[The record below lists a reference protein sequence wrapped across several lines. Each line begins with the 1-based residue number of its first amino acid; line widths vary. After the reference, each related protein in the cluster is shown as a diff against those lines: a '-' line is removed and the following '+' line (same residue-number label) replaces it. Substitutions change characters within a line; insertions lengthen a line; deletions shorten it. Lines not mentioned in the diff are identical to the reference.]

1 MLTFCFIAFLG
12 VSVVTSISY
21 ETYMLGIV
29 GGGLVFA
36 LTLVGYLFFKG
47 TLFSRSIF
55 GIAFMLYPAI
65 TVQQQLGMTEMHFN
79 FFAMLSF
86 LAMYKD
92 ITPIL
97 VNTLATATHHILFTY
112 LQLNGVQFGGVDIL
126 IFSNNCTWGITFI
139 HIICYALAIF
149 GLMYIVIK
157 SIDGYISNLKLQITS
172 KDRLKELNKKA
183 KDDKDFILEVTDIVH
198 KIKAGILSKRID
210 KTTDDELLNE
220 LKSVINEMLNSL
232 EHSIGSNI
240 GRIVES
246 MEKFSK
252 MDFTSKLENPKGKLE
267 FSLNILAD
275 DLSKSF
281 EENLEEATALRESS
295 EQLISTT
302 KALSLSSEKQSRDIN
317 KISDV
322 VNEVN
327 VNTNNIID
335 KNSSVSTQSLDIKAV
350 VGIIGE
356 IAEQT
361 NLLALNAAIEAARA
375 GEHGRGFAVVADEV
389 RKLAERTQKSLS
401 EIDININTLV
411 QSINDI
417 SEDIKKQ
424 SSGVEHIY
432 NAIENMN
439 SLLIENREL
448 SDATEQI
455 ALSLDT
461 LSTKIKSTTLKKK
474 FIQH

>member
-1 MLTFCFIAFLG
+1 
-12 VSVVTSISY
+12 
-21 ETYMLGIV
+21 
-29 GGGLVFA
+29 
-36 LTLVGYLFFKG
+36 
-47 TLFSRSIF
+47 
-55 GIAFMLYPAI
+55 
-65 TVQQQLGMTEMHFN
+65 
-79 FFAMLSF
+79 
-86 LAMYKD
+86 
-92 ITPIL
+92 
-97 VNTLATATHHILFTY
+97 
-112 LQLNGVQFGGVDIL
+112 
-126 IFSNNCTWGITFI
+126 
-139 HIICYALAIF
+139 
-149 GLMYIVIK
+149 
-157 SIDGYISNLKLQITS
+157 
-172 KDRLKELNKKA
+172 
-183 KDDKDFILEVTDIVH
+183 
-198 KIKAGILSKRID
+198 
-210 KTTDDELLNE
+210 
-220 LKSVINEMLNSL
+220 
-232 EHSIGSNI
+232 
-240 GRIVES
+240 
-246 MEKFSK
+246 
-252 MDFTSKLENPKGKLE
+252 LENPKGKLE